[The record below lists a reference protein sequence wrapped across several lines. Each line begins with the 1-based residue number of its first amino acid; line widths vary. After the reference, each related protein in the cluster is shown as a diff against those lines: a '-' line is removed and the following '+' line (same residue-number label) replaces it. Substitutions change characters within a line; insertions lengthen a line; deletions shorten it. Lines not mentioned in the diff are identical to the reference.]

1 MVATLEHTFARLF
14 IHSNA
19 AIGEKGIG
27 LETDTIGCLRRQLHC
42 SVVRAD
48 GGSRQRILSN
58 NAIYLKLCAESGV
71 VGDAFIKRLRVPC
84 GMA

>member
-27 LETDTIGCLRRQLHC
+27 LKTDTIGYLRRQLHC

-84 GMA
+84 GMT